1 MEWKNMANLEY
12 TRQEIAKKLN
22 LDQQQVYRF
31 IKSNRIEPVGKKGKS
46 YLYSS
51 VTFDAVKSAFNLTG
65 EEETHSNDEFLIEQ
79 LREKDKQIANLSNA
93 LDQAQKLQLVAEN
106 KVQKLELKMKSIDID
121 SGDNADIKPNSQNI
135 NDDIE
140 ETKPKQKKKH
150 KFLWW

>member
-1 MEWKNMANLEY
+1 MSNLEY

-31 IKSNRIEPVGKKGKS
+31 IKSNSIKPVGKKGKS

-51 VTFDAVKSAFNLTG
+51 VTFDAIKSAFNVTN
-65 EEETHSNDEFLIEQ
+65 EDVSQNNDEFLIEQ
-79 LREKDKQIANLSNA
+79 LKEKDKQIANLSNA

-106 KVQKLELKMKSIDID
+106 KVQKIESKMKSLD
-121 SGDNADIKPNSQNI
+121 SDSEKSTDIKLNNQNI

-140 ETKPKQKKKH
+140 ETKSKTKKKH